1 MPPNKVA
8 DWFFKKTAPIKCDAG
23 SVNSTICDAGK
34 SGEWIGG
41 VYNRR
46 LSPLVIAMPEAF
58 VESLD
63 NEGRGFARVDG
74 KAIFI
79 EGALSGEHVEYASY
93 QCKSRYEQAHAIRI
107 LRSSS
112 QRVTPHCP
120 HFGTCGGCSMQ
131 HLDASA
137 QIAAK
142 HRVLEDALWHLAKLK
157 PDVVYPP
164 ITGSPWGY
172 RNRARLSVRYVSK
185 TEGTRVGFREKRSS
199 HVTEMNS
206 CAVLPP
212 SISNI
217 LPGLKVL
224 LEGMSAPESIPQIEV
239 AIGDAQC
246 VLVLRHLE
254 PLTAQD
260 MQRLKA
266 FADVNGIVWYLQ
278 LGGPGSVRL
287 FYPPD
292 TPPLAYS
299 LPDFGLNLRF
309 SPTEFTQ
316 VNHGV
321 NRVLVRR
328 VMALLNP
335 AAGEFIADMFCGLGN
350 FTLPIASSGAAV
362 VGVEGSKDLVDRAR
376 SNAVLNGLDG
386 HCQFK
391 LGNLFEA
398 TQESLAGM
406 GHFDKMLIDP
416 PRDGAVALVNAI
428 GERGPQRIVYVS
440 CKPSTLAR
448 DAAILVRHK
457 GYQLRG
463 AGIANMFPHTS
474 HLESIA
480 LFERP

>member
-1 MPPNKVA
+1 
-8 DWFFKKTAPIKCDAG
+8 
-23 SVNSTICDAGK
+23 
-34 SGEWIGG
+34 
-41 VYNRR
+41 
-46 LSPLVIAMPEAF
+46 MPEAF

-79 EGALSGEHVEYASY
+79 EGALSGEQVEYASY
-93 QCKSRYEQAHAIRI
+93 QRKSRYEQAQAVRI
-107 LRSSS
+107 LRPSS
-112 QRVTPHCP
+112 QRVTPRCP
-120 HFGTCGGCSMQ
+120 HFDTCGGCSMQ

-137 QIAAK
+137 QTAAK
-142 HRVLEDALWHLAKLK
+142 QRVLEDALWHLAKLK

-172 RNRARLSVRYVSK
+172 RNRARLSVWHVSK
-185 TEGTRVGFREKRSS
+185 KDGTLLGFREKRSS
-199 HVTEMNS
+199 HVTKMDS

-212 SISNI
+212 AISNI

-224 LEGMSAPESIPQIEV
+224 LEGMSVPENIPQIEV
-239 AIGDAQC
+239 AIGDVQQA
-246 VLVLRHLE
+246 LVLRHLG

-260 MQRLKA
+260 MQRLRS
-266 FADVNGIVWYLQ
+266 FADSNSIVWYLQ
-278 LGGPGSVRL
+278 PDGPESVQL

-299 LPDFGLNLRF
+299 LPDFGLNFRF
-309 SPTEFTQ
+309 NPTEFTQ

-328 VMALLNP
+328 VMALLKP
-335 AAGEFIADMFCGLGN
+335 VTGERIVDMFCGLGN
-350 FTLPIASSGAAV
+350 FTLPIARSGAAV
-362 VGVEGSKDLVDRAR
+362 VGIEGSRGLVDRAR
-376 SNAVLNGLDG
+376 SNAALNGLDG
-386 HCQFK
+386 LCQFK
-391 LGNLFEA
+391 LGNLFE
-398 TQESLAGM
+398 TTKESLAAM

-428 GERGPQRIVYVS
+428 GDDGPQRIVYVS

-448 DAAILVRHK
+448 DAAILVRDK